1 MLEECTSLE
10 ECKSLGSIQAD
21 SRTRQKLAEESVCFN
36 IEKYPVSLQ
45 LFPGKSKTLSAVTG
59 ITPETAGEIKH
70 FSGEIRHFSVESLN
84 ELR

>member
-21 SRTRQKLAEESVCFN
+21 SKTRKKLADESVRFN

-45 LFPGKSKTLSAVTG
+45 LFPGKSKTCKNYS
-59 ITPETAGEIKH
+59 
-70 FSGEIRHFSVESLN
+70 IRV
-84 ELR
+84 